1 MVTSDGP
8 TRVDADTWAG
18 AMADPV
24 VMATETRA
32 ARVTMDLER
41 AMRILADNARLASE
55 NAELRTRLRFLGVE
69 GF

>member
-8 TRVDADTWAG
+8 PGAWANV
-18 AMADPV
+18 MADPV
-24 VMATETRA
+24 VMAAEARA
-32 ARVTMDLER
+32 CRPMLTPER
-41 AMRILADNARLASE
+41 AMALIVENARLLGE